1 MEGTMMERSRCEDMR
16 EKYRQKDWEAEKR
29 AREICG
35 GRDLL
40 KDWRL
45 MMSHRVVVRQTL
57 SPFWYVD

>member
-1 MEGTMMERSRCEDMR
+1 MR

-57 SPFWYVD
+57 SPFFGMWISGDKIKLG